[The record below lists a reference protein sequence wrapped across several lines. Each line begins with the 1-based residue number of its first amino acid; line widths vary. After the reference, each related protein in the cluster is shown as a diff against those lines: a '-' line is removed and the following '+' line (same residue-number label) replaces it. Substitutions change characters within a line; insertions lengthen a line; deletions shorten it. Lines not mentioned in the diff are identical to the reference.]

1 MRWRAPEPGLGTD
14 RVPRATWY
22 GVTHDGVVR
31 LTDNPVARLNRSVA
45 VGEADGAQAGLAALA
60 ALDPALPRSAAVAAY
75 LHERNADPATA
86 ARLYAD
92 AALSAPNLPEREHL
106 TRQAARLNARLVRR
120 AEPGSR
126 RGLRPECCAPPEA
139 EGRPSPPTGGAMGGA
154 RAGRCPRATSAR
166 RRRRGRPPPA
176 RRGPSPRPRSGSR

>member
-1 MRWRAPEPGLGTD
+1 MLGRRPDPGLRRGSGCHGGRD
-14 RVPRATWY
+14 ADCH

-31 LTDNPVARLNRSVA
+31 LTDNPLARLNRSVA
-45 VGEADGAQAGLAALA
+45 VGEADGAHAGLAALA
-60 ALDPALPRSAAVAAY
+60 ALDPALPALPPLRPTS

-126 RGLRPECCAPPEA
+126 RGVRPVCSAPPEA
-139 EGRPSPPTGGAMGGA
+139 AGRP
-154 RAGRCPRATSAR
+154 
-166 RRRRGRPPPA
+166 
-176 RRGPSPRPRSGSR
+176 